1 MAVIG
6 MERKDMNNFYC
17 LYFNFVNVDTPITV
31 TKSQFNNIIAKITN
45 VYPIYKQEEESLGI
59 RQTIY
64 FYLDS
69 NMMRHD
75 VGFISH
81 YE

>member
-1 MAVIG
+1 
-6 MERKDMNNFYC
+6 MNNFYC
-17 LYFNFVNVDTPITV
+17 LYFNFVNVDTPVTV
-31 TKSQFNNIIAKITN
+31 TKTQFFNIIAHITN
-45 VYPIYKQEEESLGI
+45 VYPIYKQEEDALGL
-59 RQTIY
+59 RQTVY

-69 NMMRHD
+69 DMKRHD